1 MIDVKEIFNN
11 DEVAKLVSFWLPD
24 NGDGMDLA
32 GAVEYAAE
40 MKIPMLSVAPKDVP
54 VVWPWVET
62 LKMKVIPRFYIKN
75 TVNVETMSDLAVNI
89 NSVFKQGAA
98 GAQMIL
104 GLDAFDGFVNSLG
117 LVRDDLFFNKDLSVG
132 FDISEIWPLD
142 WERVFFGLKKLHA
155 SSVLLVLENDTREKS
170 DFTGRIYAALENW
183 DADKDM
189 ELHVMLGNSFMRAEQ
204 VYRLVS
210 INRPEL
216 LKKLKFFVNY

>member
-11 DEVAKLVSFWLPD
+11 DDVAKLVSFWLSE

-40 MKIPMLSVAPKDVP
+40 MKIPMLSVAPRDVQ

-62 LKMKVIPRFYIKN
+62 LKMKVIPRFFIKN
-75 TVNVETMSDLAVNI
+75 VVNVETMSDLAVDI
-89 NSVFKQGAA
+89 NSVFKQGAV

-104 GLDAFDGFVNSLG
+104 NLDLFDGFVNSLA

-132 FDISEIWPLD
+132 FDVSEIWPLD
-142 WERVFFGLKKLHA
+142 WERVFCGLKKLRA
-155 SSVLLVLENDTREKS
+155 SSLLLVLVNDTNEKS

-189 ELHVMLGNSFMRAEQ
+189 ELHVMLGNSWTRAEQ
-204 VYRLVS
+204 VYRLVA